1 MLKINNET
9 KIALLAIAAI
19 SLGIWGFKFLK
30 GLNILTASRT
40 FYVRYADVDQ
50 LRPSSPIF
58 IKGLQ
63 VGMVKALAID
73 KTDDKTI
80 IATLNIDTD
89 VDIPKDAVAT
99 IVGLS
104 LMGGKAVE
112 LIIPHPCD
120 GKDCAQSGDY
130 LTAASKSFLQSIV
143 GDPQQ
148 IDAYTDRI
156 RKGLTTVWD
165 SIADPNDPKGVGRS
179 LVALEHSLKNI
190 EAVTAKVSKLLDASA
205 QGISSTANNTAAL
218 TKTLNAS
225 SADINTTL
233 ANLAVLSKQMK
244 DAGLDKTTMKAT
256 QALDSVTLSL
266 SQLRKTL
273 QVTGHTV
280 AHVDTLAMNLAKGQG
295 TAGKLLTDEELYA
308 NLVRTSRHLEL
319 LLQDLRLNPKRYTTV
334 KLKLFGK
341 NNTGSYI
348 NPLEDPAYQLMVDSL
363 ERAYSKKLKH

>member
-19 SLGIWGFKFLK
+19 SLAIWGFKFLK
-30 GLNILTASRT
+30 GLNILTTSRT
-40 FYVRYADVDQ
+40 FYVRYDNVDQ

-63 VGMVKALAID
+63 VGMVKALNID
-73 KTDDKTI
+73 KKDDKTI

-112 LIIPHPCD
+112 LVIPHPCD

-130 LTAASKSFLQSIV
+130 LPAASKSFLQSVI
-143 GDPQQ
+143 GDPSQ
-148 IDAYTDRI
+148 IDAYTD
-156 RKGLTTVWD
+156 KLKHGLTTVWD

-179 LVALEHSLKNI
+179 LIALENSLKNI
-190 EAVTAKVSKLLDASA
+190 ESVTAKVSRLLDASA
-205 QGISSTANNTAAL
+205 QGISATANNTAAL

-233 ANLAVLSKQMK
+233 ANLAALSKQMK
-244 DAGLDKTTMKAT
+244 DAGLDKTTQKAT
-256 QALDSVTLSL
+256 QAIDSVTTSL
-266 SQLRKTL
+266 AQLRKTL
-273 QVTGHTV
+273 QVTGKTV
-280 AHVDTLAMNLAKGQG
+280 SRVDTLAQNLVKGKG
-295 TAGKLLTDEELYA
+295 TAGKVLNDEDLYN
-308 NLVRTSRHLEL
+308 NLVRTTRHMEL

-341 NNTGSYI
+341 NKTKDYA
-348 NPLEDPAYQLMVDSL
+348 NPIDDPAYQMLVDSL
-363 ERAYSKKLKH
+363 ERAYSKKAKH